1 MSQNSRP
8 PAGGR
13 HGGGGRG
20 PRPPQRQPLRDN
32 YYYEEPPRG
41 RGGQVREFEDISSSS
56 PGRRRR
62 EVSRRTAAS
71 RKKEAAGARPSA
83 RQGRAYPAKRR
94 GGWKKKILSVL
105 LVLVVLAVAGGLYL
119 FGAIF
124 SGLTMT
130 SIPKDKESL
139 GIGPEAYSDPDV
151 KNIALFGLDARE
163 DENVGRSD
171 ALLVLTVDGKRRKL
185 KLTSILRDSEVYIE
199 GYGYDKIT
207 HAYAYG
213 GPELAIK
220 TLNQNFHLDI
230 GDYVT
235 VNFVEMARIVDAFGG
250 VRVEIQLDE
259 MVEINENLT
268 MLMLESADADIDE
281 SDYLHETGEVLLNGN
296 QAVAYARIRHLE
308 GGDDV
313 RAGRQQ
319 QVLQGLVRQLKGK
332 SKLAY
337 PALLAEIL
345 PLCETS
351 LDFGGMLGLAP
362 FAMGSFSMESLT
374 IPGGE
379 EGAYGDINSDGVW
392 VYMYDTEAAAQHL
405 SRFLY
410 EEDSPYSW

>member
-1 MSQNSRP
+1 MSQNGRP

-13 HGGGGRG
+13 HREGGRG
-20 PRPPQRQPLRDN
+20 APVSRRQPLRDN

-41 RGGQVREFEDISSSS
+41 RSSQPREFEDISSCS
-56 PGRRRR
+56 PGRKRRD
-62 EVSRRTAAS
+62 VSKRPVS
-71 RKKEAAGARPSA
+71 RKKPAGNARPSA

-94 GGWKKKILSVL
+94 GSLKKTVLSVA
-105 LVLVVLAVAGGLYL
+105 LVLVILVVAGGLYL
-119 FGAIF
+119 FGSIF

-171 ALLVLTVDGKRRKL
+171 ALLVLTVDGKRHKL
-185 KLTSILRDSEVYIE
+185 KLTSILRDSQVYIE

-220 TLNQNFHLDI
+220 ALNQNYNLDI
-230 GDYVT
+230 ADYVT

-250 VRVEIQLDE
+250 VRVTVSLDE
-259 MVEINENLT
+259 MVEINENMT

-281 SDYLHETGEVLLNGN
+281 SDYLHETGEVLLSGN

-337 PALLAEIL
+337 PGLLAQVL

-374 IPGGE
+374 IPGEE
-379 EGAYGDINSDGVW
+379 EGAYGDINDDGVW
-392 VYMYDTEAAAQHL
+392 VYMYDTEAAAQHI